1 MTLEGFRMDSG
12 YIVMKP
18 GPERDRKLDQTIENI
33 RAAAEYFGVHVS
45 ETDWHDLMRG

>member
-1 MTLEGFRMDSG
+1 MATLRPTW
-12 YIVMKP
+12 KP
-18 GPERDRKLDQTIENI
+18 FDDPQMVRSAHVRNARAFENI